1 MSTYQAY
8 NAYKT
13 NATQTASPGELTLM
27 LYNGCLKFIKLAR
40 KAIEEKN
47 IPEKNKYL
55 QKAQDIIQELMVNL
69 NMDYELSH
77 QLMQMYDYI
86 LNRLVEVNIENN
98 LEKLAEVEGYITE
111 FRDTWKEVIKI
122 NRQQQFGA
130 GVTTETV

>member
-1 MSTYQAY
+1 
-8 NAYKT
+8 
-13 NATQTASPGELTLM
+13 M

-55 QKAQDIIQELMVNL
+55 QRAQDIIQELMVNL

-77 QLMQMYDYI
+77 QLMQMYDY
-86 LNRLVEVNIENN
+86 LLHRLVEVNIENN
-98 LEKLAEVEGYITE
+98 LEKLAEVEEYVTQ

-122 NRQQQFGA
+122 HRQQQFGA
-130 GVTTETV
+130 GLTKESV